1 MLAADTLGSYGGLAR
16 FKGEDDVF
24 GWGFFCHLKC
34 SFFLWVALMI
44 VRAIFFSH
52 TKPTSFL
59 SDLRRIRPVGDF
71 TLLGAGGEY
80 SDYQYIMQQLDRATT
95 HDYCVDDGSTLDPS
109 NVHSLLTRM
118 MYQRRNKGDPLWNSL
133 IVAGCKPGKGPFLGY
148 VDSIATAYEGDFIAT
163 GYGGHLAIPIMRNE
177 WKADMTEEEA
187 FGLLRKCM
195 EVLYY
200 RDCRTLNRITFAT
213 VTEDGANVR
222 EPVHLKTEWEYALFV
237 KPKAGGDTD
246 GSW

>member
-1 MLAADTLGSYGGLAR
+1 
-16 FKGEDDVF
+16 
-24 GWGFFCHLKC
+24 
-34 SFFLWVALMI
+34 MI

-52 TKPTSFL
+52 TNPTSFL